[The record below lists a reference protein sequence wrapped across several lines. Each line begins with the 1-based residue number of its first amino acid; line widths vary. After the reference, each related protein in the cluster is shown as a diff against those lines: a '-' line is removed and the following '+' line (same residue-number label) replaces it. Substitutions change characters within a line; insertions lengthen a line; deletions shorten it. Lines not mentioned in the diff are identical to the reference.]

1 MSDNTFN
8 ATTFKATTLKA
19 TTFNATAASPSFNL
33 RQQIDD
39 TAMSFRQYVVV
50 LLCFLLNVADGF
62 DVLAMS
68 YASPALRTDWS
79 VAGSGLG
86 IIFSAALAGMTVGAL
101 LLSPLS
107 DKFGRRWIILLSVA
121 TTGLSM
127 LTTVFAENITQLV
140 AIRFF
145 TGLGIGGILASATSL
160 ASEYSSVRFRSF
172 AVIFVTSGYSVGAVV
187 AGPIASMVIP
197 NEGWQQLFFYGGMF
211 TAILFFLAFFLLP
224 ESIDYIAA
232 GPASSEKRLAK
243 VNQLLSKINKPPLD
257 SLPVPQKKDIQQGN
271 VLGLF
276 HPDLR
281 KTTLLLWAIL
291 FTSFWSTYF
300 LTNWIPTLFVDNGL
314 TTKQG
319 IWALTMYTLGGLGG
333 ALLVGYLSTRLPLNK
348 LIGTMLFCTALLL
361 GSWAILQPS
370 SLVVMNTI
378 VCITGFAFTGG
389 FTGMYAVVAQ
399 NYPTEIRT
407 TGVGWGIGL
416 GRFGAILSPMV
427 AGALVSNGWGMY
439 DLFLVIAMPPVLL
452 AAALILKLPDGLQGR
467 MMEKQFTRD

>member
-1 MSDNTFN
+1 MPDSNHMP
-8 ATTFKATTLKA
+8 TL
-19 TTFNATAASPSFNL
+19 TL

-39 TAMSFRQYVVV
+39 TDMSFRQYLVVF
-50 LLCFLLNVADGF
+50 LCFLLNVADGF

-68 YASPALRTDWS
+68 YASPALRADWA
-79 VAGSGLG
+79 VAGSELG

-107 DKFGRRWIILLSVA
+107 DKFGRRGIILLSVA

-127 LTTVFAENITQLV
+127 LSTVYAENITQLV
-140 AIRFF
+140 VIRFF
-145 TGLGIGGILASATSL
+145 TGLGIGGILASATSM

-187 AGPIASMVIP
+187 AGPIANVVIP
-197 NEGWQQLFFYGGMF
+197 NEGWQQLFFYGGVF
-211 TAILFFLAFFLLP
+211 TAALFVLALFLLP
-224 ESIDYIAA
+224 ESIDYVATA
-232 GPASSEKRLAK
+232 TGSSEKRLNK
-243 VNQLLSKINKPPLD
+243 VNQLLGRINKTPLS
-257 SLPVPQKKDIQQGN
+257 SLPEAPQQAIQQGN

-276 HPDLR
+276 HPNLR
-281 KTTLLLWAIL
+281 KTTLQLWAIL

-314 TTKQG
+314 TITQG
-319 IWALTMYTLGGLGG
+319 IWALTLYTLGGLGG
-333 ALLVGYLSTRLPLNK
+333 ALLVGYLSTRLALNK
-348 LIGTMLFCTALLL
+348 LIGAMLFCTAILL
-361 GSWAILQPS
+361 GGWGVLQPG
-370 SLVVMNTI
+370 SLLVMNAI
-378 VCITGFAFTGG
+378 VLVTGFAFTGG

-427 AGALVSNGWGMY
+427 AGTLVSGGWGMY

-452 AAALILKLPDGLQGR
+452 AAILIWKLPALKG
-467 MMEKQFTRD
+467 